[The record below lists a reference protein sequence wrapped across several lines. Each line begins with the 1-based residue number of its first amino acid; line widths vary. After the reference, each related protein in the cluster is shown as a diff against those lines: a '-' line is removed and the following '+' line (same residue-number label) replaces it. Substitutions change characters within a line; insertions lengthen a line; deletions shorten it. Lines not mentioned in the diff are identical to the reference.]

1 MLYIGI
7 DVAKRS
13 HVAAAMNDGEGIV
26 VEPFEFRNTRKG
38 LERLLHTLAKR
49 GVSPEG
55 SLVGMEAT
63 GHYWVALFDF
73 LTANGFEVAVVNP
86 IQTDAWRKV
95 DTVRPA
101 KTDGIDALPIAD
113 LLRCKRFEPS
123 ALGNEA
129 SVGREPRQPRAPL
142 QARIAA
148 PQVGA
153 HAGGGMR
160 TPLRSVLRRLLCA
173 QDVPGETPLCR
184 TQRGGPQA
192 RQRLPRPH
200 EGGQGLVTQSAGR
213 APPRPPLAERVT
225 VRVLY
230 PISGSQVSYQKS
242 RFYP

>member
-73 LTANGFEVAVVNP
+73 LTANGFEAAVINP

-95 DTVRPA
+95 DTARPA
-101 KTDGIDALPIAD
+101 KTDGIDALLIAD
-113 LLRCKRFEPS
+113 LLRCKRFEPALAALIAGEIGDARRFETPSKLVAYAGMDATRRGRARASTAPGTSPS
-123 ALGNEA
+123 ADRRTSG
-129 SVGREPRQPRAPL
+129 GRSCRGRN
-142 QARIAA
+142 
-148 PQVGA
+148 A
-153 HAGGGMR
+153 HAASIRTSATTMR
-160 TPLRSVLRRLLCA
+160 ARCP
-173 QDVPGETPLCR
+173 
-184 TQRGGPQA
+184 RGNTTMSHSA
-192 RQRLPRPH
+192 RWPASSPA
-200 EGGQGLVTQSAGR
+200 SAS
-213 APPRPPLAERVT
+213 P
-225 VRVLY
+225 
-230 PISGSQVSYQKS
+230 S
-242 RFYP
+242 